1 MPRNT
6 THVPASAHKHETSTP
21 AHKARCT
28 NDTSKGASNHST
40 AGPYIDNDNRY
51 NDVEGVVAHASEES
65 AVWLHGVSAG
75 YARHT
80 VLSEVTAELPRAK
93 VTAVVGANGSGKS
106 TLLGVIAGVITPAA
120 GAVEIRTR
128 RPAFVVQH
136 SAVPAGL
143 PITVRETVAM
153 GRWAHCGPWR
163 RLSKKD
169 KELVDAALERTGITD
184 LAARRLSSLSG
195 GQRQR
200 ALLAQAFAQES
211 DLLLL
216 DEPDAGLDAQSRL
229 DISAAIS
236 HAQTNGVTVIHVTHD
251 LDEASRADNC
261 LLLQNGRLTAEG
273 DPRTV
278 LQRL

>member
-1 MPRNT
+1 M
-6 THVPASAHKHETSTP
+6 THIS
-21 AHKARCT
+21 
-28 NDTSKGASNHST
+28 DQ
-40 AGPYIDNDNRY
+40 
-51 NDVEGVVAHASEES
+51 S
-65 AVWLHGVSAG
+65 AVRLRGLSAG

-80 VLSEVTAELPRAK
+80 VLHDVTADFPRAK
-93 VTAVVGANGSGKS
+93 VTAVVGPNGSGKS
-106 TLLGVIAGVITPAA
+106 TLLGVLAGVLAPAE
-120 GAVEIRTR
+120 GAVEISTR

-273 DPRTV
+273 DPHTV
-278 LQRL
+278 LDRLRAEQLPA

>member
-1 MPRNT
+1 M
-6 THVPASAHKHETSTP
+6 THISD
-21 AHKARCT
+21 R
-28 NDTSKGASNHST
+28 
-40 AGPYIDNDNRY
+40 
-51 NDVEGVVAHASEES
+51 S
-65 AVWLHGVSAG
+65 AVRLRGLSAG

-80 VLSEVTAELPRAK
+80 VLHDVTADFPRAK
-93 VTAVVGANGSGKS
+93 VTAVVGPNGSGKS
-106 TLLGVIAGVITPAA
+106 TLLGILAGVISPAA
-120 GAVEIRTR
+120 GDVEISTR

-153 GRWAHCGPWR
+153 GRWAHRGPWR
-163 RLSKKD
+163 RMSKKD
-169 KELVDAALERTGITD
+169 DALVDAALERMGITD

-236 HAQTNGVTVIHVTHD
+236 HAQANGVTVIHVTHD

-261 LLLQNGRLTAEG
+261 LLLQDGRLTAEG
-273 DPRTV
+273 DPHTV
-278 LQRL
+278 LQHL

>member
-1 MPRNT
+1 V
-6 THVPASAHKHETSTP
+6 THIS
-21 AHKARCT
+21 
-28 NDTSKGASNHST
+28 DQ
-40 AGPYIDNDNRY
+40 
-51 NDVEGVVAHASEES
+51 S
-65 AVWLHGVSAG
+65 AVRLRGLSAG

-80 VLSEVTAELPRAK
+80 VLHDVTADFPRAK
-93 VTAVVGANGSGKS
+93 VTAVVGPNGSGKS
-106 TLLGVIAGVITPAA
+106 TLLGVLAGVITPAA
-120 GAVEIRTR
+120 GDVEISTR

-163 RLSKKD
+163 RLSQKD
-169 KELVDAALERTGITD
+169 KALVDAALERMGITD

-236 HAQTNGVTVIHVTHD
+236 HARTNGVTVIHVTHD

-261 LLLQNGRLTAEG
+261 LLLQNGRLTAGG
-273 DPRTV
+273 DPHTV
-278 LQRL
+278 LERLRAEQLPA